1 MKPIQKLFSILALLA
16 IVTIAFAT
24 PAHAFD
30 GRSGDE
36 IVIKAGE
43 EIDDDLYVTA
53 RVFTLDGIVNGDLI
67 VFAQTIT
74 INGTVNGDLIA
85 AGQVVIVN
93 GTVSDDARIAGAALL
108 IGENASIG
116 SDVIGAAASVETKDG
131 STIEG
136 ELVYA
141 GAQALLA
148 GDVSGDVLAGTAGLE
163 LSGSFGGNVQAYVD
177 ANENTRSSPP
187 MNMYMANIP
196 ITIPNVQP
204 GLKVDDSTKIAGN
217 LEYTSTV
224 DLPIPS
230 GVVAGKVT
238 RTAPA
243 VDQTARVIPP
253 TPAQQV
259 GKWVLNLL
267 RGLVTLLLFGLLLGW
282 LFPFFMKAL
291 PEEIRSHPW
300 ASLGWGA
307 IAWAAFFFCLL
318 VIILAMVFGGLIFG
332 LLTLG
337 GVSGTII
344 WVGILVLIGLTILFV
359 LVTSYL
365 TKIVVG
371 ELMGKWILN
380 RTNPA
385 LAEHKFWPMVVG
397 VVVLVLIIG
406 LFRFPLLPLGFF
418 GWLINFAV
426 ILCGLGALWL
436 WGRER
441 FAKRPVI
448 SQQ

>member
-1 MKPIQKLFSILALLA
+1 MKPIQKLFSIIALLA
-16 IVTIAFAT
+16 IVTIASAT

-36 IVIKAGE
+36 IVIKSGE
-43 EIDDDLYVTA
+43 VIDDDLYVTA
-53 RVFTLDGIVNGDLI
+53 RVFTLDGTVNGDLV

-74 INGTVNGDLIA
+74 INGAVNGDLIA
-85 AGQVVIVN
+85 AGQVVIIN
-93 GTVSDDARIAGAALL
+93 GTVSDDARIAGAALQL
-108 IGENASIG
+108 GDKASIG
-116 SDVIGAAASVETKDG
+116 SDVVGAAASLEAKDG

-148 GDVSGDVLAGTAGLE
+148 GDVAGDVMAGTGALE
-163 LSGSFGGNVQAYVD
+163 LSGSFGGDIHADVGDADQAGG
-177 ANENTRSSPP
+177 PP
-187 MNMYMANIP
+187 PSMYMPQTGISMPAVP
-196 ITIPNVQP
+196 P
-204 GLKVDDSTKIAGN
+204 GLTISKDAKIAGN
-217 LEYTSTV
+217 LEYTQSR
-224 DLPIPS
+224 DIEIPA

-238 RTAPA
+238 RTAPIA
-243 VDQTARVIPP
+243 GEEAREVPP

-259 GKWVLNLL
+259 GKWALNML
-267 RGLVTLLLFGLLLGW
+267 RGMVTLILFGLLLGW
-282 LFPFFMKAL
+282 LFPFFMRAL
-291 PEEIRSHPW
+291 PEEIRAHPW

-307 IAWAAFFFCLL
+307 IAWAAFFFSLL
-318 VIILAMVFGGLIFG
+318 VIILAMIFGGLIFG

-344 WVGILVLIGLTILFV
+344 WLGILVLVGLMILFI

-371 ELMGKWILN
+371 ELMGKWVLN

-397 VVVLVLIIG
+397 VVLLVLIIG

-441 FAKRPVI
+441 FAKKPV
-448 SQQ
+448 SAVG